1 MLLGGG
7 TMTNVVS
14 LTDYRKAQQS
24 KRMSTAV
31 KNADVEGVID
41 EFLFDLDAR
50 KNTDEVNCSFTLE
63 ESGVVFD
70 FTPSANEYPL
80 PVAESTLFGW
90 SVKFW
95 DFHQQ
100 QWMTL
105 PEYFE
110 TDQAAY
116 DQAELIM
123 KLIDEGSKND

>member
-1 MLLGGG
+1 MMLL
-7 TMTNVVS
+7 
-14 LTDYRKAQQS
+14 
-24 KRMSTAV
+24 
-31 KNADVEGVID
+31 I
-41 EFLFDLDAR
+41 LFPLR
-50 KNTDEVNCSFTLE
+50 WIPYKPYNFRQLYNQFYLNNKDEVNCSFTLE
-63 ESGVVFD
+63 EDGTVFD
-70 FTPSANEYPL
+70 FSFSHEEYPL

-105 PEYFE
+105 PDYFE

-123 KLIDEGSKND
+123 KSIDEGSKND

>member
-1 MLLGGG
+1 MN
-7 TMTNVVS
+7 NVVS

-24 KRMSTAV
+24 KRMTEAV
-31 KNADVEGVID
+31 RNADIEGVID

-50 KNTDEVNCSFTLE
+50 KNKDEVNCSFTSE
-63 ESGVVFD
+63 DGGTVFD
-70 FTPSANEYPL
+70 FTFSQSEYPL

-100 QWMTL
+100 QWFTL

-110 TDQAAY
+110 SENAAY
-116 DQAELIM
+116 DQAEKIM
-123 KLIDEGSKND
+123 KSIDEGSKND

>member
-1 MLLGGG
+1 MN
-7 TMTNVVS
+7 NVVN
-14 LTDYRKAQQS
+14 LQEFRRKQQS

-31 KNADVEGVID
+31 KNADIEGVID

-63 ESGVVFD
+63 EDGTVFD
-70 FTPSANEYPL
+70 FSFSHEEYPL

-90 SVKFW
+90 SVRIW

-100 QWMTL
+100 QWFTL

-110 TDQAAY
+110 SENAAY
-116 DQAELIM
+116 DQAEKIM
-123 KLIDEGSKND
+123 KSIDEGSKNG

>member
-1 MLLGGG
+1 MN
-7 TMTNVVS
+7 NVVS

-24 KRMSTAV
+24 KRMTEAV
-31 KNADVEGVID
+31 RNADIEGVID

-50 KNTDEVNCSFTLE
+50 KNKDEVNCSFTSE
-63 ESGVVFD
+63 DGGTVFD
-70 FTPSANEYPL
+70 FTFSQSEYPL

-90 SVKFW
+90 SVRVW

-100 QWMTL
+100 EWFTL

-110 TDQAAY
+110 SEVAAL

-123 KLIDEGSKND
+123 KSIDEGSKNG

>member
-1 MLLGGG
+1 MN
-7 TMTNVVS
+7 NVVN
-14 LTDYRKAQQS
+14 LQEFRRKQQS

-31 KNADVEGVID
+31 KNADIEGVID

-63 ESGVVFD
+63 EDGTVFD
-70 FTPSANEYPL
+70 FSFSHEEYPL

-100 QWMTL
+100 QWITL
-105 PEYFE
+105 PEFFE
-110 TDQAAY
+110 TDADAY

-123 KLIDEGSKND
+123 KSIDEGSKND